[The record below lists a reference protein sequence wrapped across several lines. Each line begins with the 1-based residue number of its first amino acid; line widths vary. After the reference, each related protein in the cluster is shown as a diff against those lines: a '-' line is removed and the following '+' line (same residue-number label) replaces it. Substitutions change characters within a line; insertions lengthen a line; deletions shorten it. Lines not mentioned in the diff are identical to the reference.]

1 MKVMENKGS
10 TLLLVLAFLG
20 AVGVPYARRG
30 VSQPGEPA
38 RGRPDAA
45 RAEGS
50 AARVEQTPGVGGET
64 RTGKAFESILLHAL
78 SEAEGLTGSD
88 ARRSLGT
95 LRAGTGSRPA
105 PRPAPRID
113 SMIVT
118 VPNPDYGHLAVYF
131 DQSMDAIV
139 SAAAAEGYF
148 RETFWFPWTPR
159 TDDEGSS
166 AGHEKRSTEVTF
178 DDPEAPGFVVFSRR
192 DERQLQGPLRLLVVF
207 VVGESPVHG
216 IAGDALL
223 AALEIGAALH
233 PEQRP
238 LVLGPFFTGAARSLG
253 QALRSFQQSDPR
265 AARAVVVTGAATG
278 SSVAGDLDGTD
289 FSRRVATDQHLF
301 EFVARR
307 LAEESA
313 SSQVAVLAETDTIFG
328 ADFVSGKGSATTD
341 GVSGAV
347 AGANGPVR
355 IHPFSFPL
363 HVAELRA
370 ARGAS
375 DAQDPRIPNLGH
387 TLELKFGRR
396 DGEGQDLL
404 PAYSNLTTFEVE
416 VDVRET
422 LATISRL
429 GAQYLVIVATDVTD
443 LIFLAREAHQ
453 YCPGV
458 QLVTLEAD
466 QLLTHPDLLSEL
478 SGMLVGS
485 TYPLFLENQRGYG
498 SGSNQPELNRKL
510 FSSETAEGVYN
521 GALDLFARMENSGGG
536 PSPAALDDVPVDGSK
551 RGNQM
556 WLSRV
561 ANGRFWPIATAAEPL
576 ENTPPL
582 PAAALNPRVA
592 PGVASGVA
600 PVLAA
605 EPTALQAT
613 VAGGLESARV
623 AGQRLALI
631 RPTYYADGVT
641 LLLMGGALVYLWL
654 VGRRSRLRWGLRELL
669 RSWNR
674 GQYALP
680 QRQYLAASLIVP
692 AILGA
697 IISIIAWKLT
707 RPTSPIWHVVAGAG
721 ALIEGGLLVGAG
733 ATFASTIYSAWI
745 RRGDGF
751 DRRCLAALVAGVAMI
766 SLAGFG
772 WRYVCFIAALEPTR
786 LMLTLIRIG
795 DPFGVCPVAP
805 LLYIAAGFFVWA
817 TVGLS
822 RVRCIEQFPDRP
834 PLPEC
839 TEIATPRLSDLM
851 KRLGGPERN
860 RIVGVEVLVALL
872 FVVPGTFFFLHVL
885 PSFEGREYDVL
896 FRAAYL
902 TLYGTVLLAFAHFVI
917 LTGLLRTFQRRMAAL
932 PMVEAYDRLAL
943 KVTGTF
949 GFQLHARVPEA
960 SDLDVARLSATA
972 LGGLAT
978 QLPAGASD
986 EAAELIRSRRE
997 DLVRVAGAI
1006 DGAFD
1011 RRSHSDDQEQ
1021 DPDPGGA
1028 PRSRRRDRAR
1038 EEEHQRATLAV
1049 HVQFFTASSV
1059 LFEILSQLWRC
1070 RARSPHVPR
1079 LGSVSPGS
1087 GLVTGESLSKVP
1099 TVTILAASG
1108 HELTV
1113 IWQRLAEDFVAMRVA
1128 TFVIHV
1134 LGQIRALMVFALTA
1148 SLLLVASIVAYPF
1161 HPSRFITVFTWTL
1174 VIVVV
1179 AGCLISILDFERNEV
1194 LSRLAGTEPGR
1205 INLRPELLGKIVLYV
1220 VLPLVGLLAALF
1232 PEVADL
1238 LLSWIEPLRNLLP

>member
-1 MKVMENKGS
+1 
-10 TLLLVLAFLG
+10 
-20 AVGVPYARRG
+20 
-30 VSQPGEPA
+30 
-38 RGRPDAA
+38 
-45 RAEGS
+45 
-50 AARVEQTPGVGGET
+50 
-64 RTGKAFESILLHAL
+64 
-78 SEAEGLTGSD
+78 
-88 ARRSLGT
+88 
-95 LRAGTGSRPA
+95 
-105 PRPAPRID
+105 
-113 SMIVT
+113 
-118 VPNPDYGHLAVYF
+118 
-131 DQSMDAIV
+131 
-139 SAAAAEGYF
+139 
-148 RETFWFPWTPR
+148 
-159 TDDEGSS
+159 
-166 AGHEKRSTEVTF
+166 
-178 DDPEAPGFVVFSRR
+178 
-192 DERQLQGPLRLLVVF
+192 VVF

-216 IAGDALL
+216 IASEALL

-265 AARAVVVTGAATG
+265 AARAMVVTGAATG
-278 SSVAGDLDGTD
+278 SSVAGYLDGTD

-307 LAEESA
+307 LAQESA
-313 SSQVAVLAETDTIFG
+313 SSEVAVLAETDTMFG
-328 ADFVSGKGSATTD
+328 ADFVSGKGAATT
-341 GVSGAV
+341 GSVFGAG
-347 AGANGPVR
+347 AGANGTVR

-375 DAQDPRIPNLGH
+375 DALDPKIPNLSH

-396 DGEGQDLL
+396 DGEGEDLL

-429 GAQYLVIVATDVTD
+429 GTQYLVIVATDVTD

-485 TYPLFLENQRGYG
+485 TYPLFLENQRRYG
-498 SGSNQPELNRKL
+498 SGSNQVELKRKF

-521 GALDLFARMENSGGG
+521 GALDLFASMENSGGG
-536 PSPAALDDVPVDGSK
+536 PSPAALDDVTVDGSI

-561 ANGRFWPIATAAEPL
+561 ANGRFWPVATAIEPL
-576 ENTPPL
+576 ERTPPL
-582 PAAALNPRVA
+582 PAAAVN
-592 PGVASGVA
+592 PGVVPGVA

-605 EPTALQAT
+605 EPTTRQAT

-641 LLLMGGALVYLWL
+641 LLLMAGALVYLWL
-654 VGRRSRLRWGLRELL
+654 VGRRSRLRWGFRELL

-707 RPTSPIWHVVAGAG
+707 SQTSPIWRVVAGAG

-733 ATFASTIYSAWI
+733 ATFASTIYSAWT

-766 SLAGFG
+766 SLAGLG
-772 WRYVCFIAALEPTR
+772 WRYVCFVAALEPTR
-786 LMLTLIRIG
+786 LTLTLIRVG
-795 DPFGVCPVAP
+795 DPFGVCPLAP

-822 RVRCIEQFPDRP
+822 RVRSIEQFPDRP

-851 KRLGGPERN
+851 KRMGGPERN

-872 FVVPGTFFFLHVL
+872 FVVPGSFFFLHVL
-885 PSFEGREYDVL
+885 PSFEGRAYDVL

-917 LTGLLRTFQRRMAAL
+917 LTGLLRTFLRRMAAL

-943 KVTGTF
+943 KVSGTF
-949 GFQLHARVPEA
+949 GFQLHARVPEV

-978 QLPAGASD
+978 LLPAELSD

-997 DLVRVAGAI
+997 DLIRAAGAI

-1011 RRSHSDDQEQ
+1011 RKSHSDDKEQ
-1021 DPDPGGA
+1021 NPDPGGA

-1038 EEEHQRATLAV
+1038 EEENQRATLAV

-1079 LGSVSPGS
+1079 LGTVSPGS
-1087 GLVTGESLSKVP
+1087 GLVTGESQSKVP

-1179 AGCLISILDFERNEV
+1179 AGCLISILDFEKNEV